1 MSDVVTAD
9 QILAVLKWHHNDAR
23 QWLFIPEL
31 RLGTG
36 YGDKWE
42 QRIDAFALNCYPSHG
57 MKSIAYEIKVS
68 RADFLR
74 ELKQPEKRRGAMEVS
89 NEFYFAAPPGMITKE
104 ELPADCGLVE
114 TNGDGFRIAV
124 FAPFR
129 DRPSAQWRFV
139 ASLARRIMA
148 SDAVQAGA

>member
-1 MSDVVTAD
+1 MGITAE
-9 QILAVLKWHHNDAR
+9 QLLAALKWYHRDTR

-36 YGDKWE
+36 YGGKWE
-42 QRIDAFALNCYPSHG
+42 QRIDAFALNCYPSCG

-68 RADFLR
+68 HADFLR
-74 ELKQPEKRRGAMEVS
+74 ELKVPEKRCGAMDVS
-89 NEFYFAAPPGMITKE
+89 NEFYFVAPPGIIMKE
-104 ELPADCGLVE
+104 ELPHDCGLIEIDDDSFKIVY
-114 TNGDGFRIAV
+114 

-148 SDAVQAGA
+148 QESELEGLR